1 MTKKCKKMF
10 FFQLLNSRKMKL
22 FLVSLLIACVFI
34 LNLFMLNKVVSN
46 SEHTKKI
53 ERTIKVNRQ

>member
-1 MTKKCKKMF
+1 
-10 FFQLLNSRKMKL
+10 MKL